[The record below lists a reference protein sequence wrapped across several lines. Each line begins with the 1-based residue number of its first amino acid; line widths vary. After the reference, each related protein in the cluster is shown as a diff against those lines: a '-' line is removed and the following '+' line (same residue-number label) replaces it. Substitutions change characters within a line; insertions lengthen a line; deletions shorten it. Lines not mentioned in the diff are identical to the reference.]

1 MIGYIAVLQHARC
14 LSRILALFVFSA
26 FLAACSPSAPEFFG
40 SDVSGTGLGADLAI
54 PDTTGQLRT
63 LDDYKGQVAVVFFG
77 FTQCPDVCPTA
88 LAELSQAMNLL
99 EDKAD
104 DVQVILISVDPE
116 RDTPEIL
123 SAYVNAFHPD
133 FVGLTGTTEQL
144 HQAAQ
149 SFKAYYAKAPG
160 PTPEQ
165 YTMDHTASF
174 YIFDK
179 KGEVRVLISGDATA
193 QDIAGDIRQLL

>member
-1 MIGYIAVLQHARC
+1 MLCAVSL
-14 LSRILALFVFSA
+14 
-26 FLAACSPSAPEFFG
+26 FLAACSPKPTEFKG
-40 SDVSGTGLGADLAI
+40 SDITGTGLGQDLAI

-63 LDDYKGQVAVVFFG
+63 LADYRDKVIVVFFG

-88 LAELSQAMNLL
+88 LAELSQTLALL
-99 EDKAD
+99 GDQAD
-104 DVQVILISVDPE
+104 QVQVLLISVDPE

-123 SAYVNAFHPD
+123 AEYVQAFHPS
-133 FVGLTGTTEQL
+133 FVGLAGTTDQL
-144 HQAAQ
+144 HKAAQ

-160 PTPEQ
+160 ATPEQ

-179 KGEVRVLISGDATA
+179 KGDVRVLISGDVSAE
-193 QDIAGDIRQLL
+193 DIASDIRQLL

>member
-1 MIGYIAVLQHARC
+1 MSQR
-14 LSRILALFVFSA
+14 LFRLFTLFAFSA
-26 FLAACSPSAPEFFG
+26 ILAACSPQPLEFQG
-40 SDVSGTGLGADLAI
+40 SDISGTGLGADLAI
-54 PDTTGQLRT
+54 PDTTGQVRT
-63 LDDYKGQVAVVFFG
+63 LADYKDKVTVVFFG

-88 LAELSQAMNLL
+88 LAELAQTMDILGDK
-99 EDKAD
+99 EDE
-104 DVQVILISVDPE
+104 VQVLLISVDPE

-133 FVGLTGTTEQL
+133 FVGLTGNLEQL
-144 HQAAQ
+144 HTAAQ

-174 YIFDK
+174 YVFDK
-179 KGEVRVLISGDATA
+179 KGDVRVLISGDANA
-193 QDIAGDIRQLL
+193 QDIASDIQQLL